1 MKKILYIIGFCIL
14 CIAPFI
20 GEISININEIFDS
33 NTISNKVFWD
43 LRLSRVLLAFFV
55 GGILSLGGLVF
66 QVIFKNEL
74 ITPYTL
80 GIASGTTLFTAI
92 SIVFFPA
99 IFMSISSAFGSLLTI
114 VVLYYISKKINK
126 GVVAVSTNSILL
138 IGIALSYFYS
148 SALMLVFYIS
158 NLEQNY
164 SIVRFT
170 LGSLDTV
177 GFTSVIT
184 VFIVSIIMYFSIY
197 KNKAKIKLLLLS
209 NDTAF
214 LKGLNV
220 HKLNLFLLVIISLS
234 VGISISFVGPIGFIG
249 LVVPHVIKLIYKK
262 SADKLIF
269 PVFFYGGVFLVFSD
283 LISRNLNTDSALP
296 IGVVTAFIGAP
307 FFVYLLI
314 KRNKNNKIFQC
325 AILFLEI

>member
-1 MKKILYIIGFCIL
+1 MKKLLYIIATTIL
-14 CIAPFI
+14 IISPFL
-20 GEISININEIFDS
+20 GEITLNINDIFNA
-33 NTISNKVFWD
+33 NTMTYQVFWD
-43 LRLSRVLLAFFV
+43 LRVSRVLLAFFV
-55 GGILSLGGLVF
+55 GGILALGGLIF
-66 QVIFKNEL
+66 QIIFKNSL

-99 IFMSISSAFGSLLTI
+99 VIMSISSALGSLLTI
-114 VVLYYISKKINK
+114 TILYFISKKINK
-126 GVVAVSTNSILL
+126 DSIAVSTNSILL

-148 SALMLVFYIS
+148 SALMLVFYMS

-177 GFTSVIT
+177 GFSSVT
-184 VFIVSIIMYFSIY
+184 TLLLVSVVLYGIIYWKKSD
-197 KNKAKIKLLLLS
+197 IKLLLIS

-220 HKLNLFLLVIISLS
+220 NKLNLLLLIVISLA
-234 VGISISFVGPIGFIG
+234 VGISISFVGPIGFVG
-249 LVVPHVIKLIYKK
+249 LVIPHIIKLIYKK

-269 PVFFYGGVFLVFSD
+269 PVFFYGGIFLVASD
-283 LISRNLNTDSALP
+283 LIARNLNTASTLP

-314 KRNKNNKIFQC
+314 KRNKR
-325 AILFLEI
+325 

>member
-1 MKKILYIIGFCIL
+1 MKLALYIFSFIIL
-14 CIAPFI
+14 AISPFL
-20 GEISININEIFDS
+20 GEISLNLNELFDS
-33 NTISNKVFWD
+33 GTITYKVFWD
-43 LRLSRVLLAFFV
+43 LRVSRVFLAFLV
-55 GGILSLGGLVF
+55 GGILALSGLIF
-66 QVIFKNEL
+66 QIIFKNAL

-80 GIASGTTLFTAI
+80 GIASGTTLFTAV

-99 IFMSISSAFGSLLTI
+99 MILSISSALGSLVTI
-114 VVLYYISKKINK
+114 TILYFISKSINK
-126 GVVAVSTNSILL
+126 NQVAVSTNSILL

-148 SALMLVFYIS
+148 SALMLVFYLS

-177 GFTSVIT
+177 GFQS
-184 VFIVSIIMYFSIY
+184 SIIVFLVSLVMYFTIY
-197 KNKAKIKLLLLS
+197 SNRAKIKLLLIS

-220 HKLNLFLLVIISLS
+220 HKLNLILLIVISLS
-234 VGISISFVGPIGFIG
+234 VGVCISFVGPIGFIG
-249 LVVPHVIKLIYKK
+249 LVVPHIIKLIYKK

-269 PVFFYGGVFLVFSD
+269 PVFFFGGIFLVVSD
-283 LISRNLNTDSALP
+283 LIARNLNTASALP

-314 KRNKNNKIFQC
+314 KRNKR
-325 AILFLEI
+325 A

>member
-1 MKKILYIIGFCIL
+1 MKLGLYIISAIIL
-14 CIAPFI
+14 IISPFL
-20 GEISININEIFDS
+20 GEIILNLNEILDTS
-33 NTISNKVFWD
+33 TITYKVFWD
-43 LRLSRVLLAFFV
+43 LRVSRVLLAFLV
-55 GGILSLGGLVF
+55 GGILALSGLIF
-66 QVIFKNEL
+66 QIIFKNAL

-99 IFMSISSAFGSLLTI
+99 MILSISSAFGSLITI
-114 VVLYYISKKINK
+114 TILYYISKNINK
-126 GVVAVSTNSILL
+126 NTVAVSTNSILL

-148 SALMLVFYIS
+148 SALMLVFYMS

-177 GFTSVIT
+177 GFESPAIIFVMAL
-184 VFIVSIIMYFSIY
+184 IMYFTIY
-197 KNKAKIKLLLLS
+197 SNKAKIKLLLIS

-220 HKLNLFLLVIISLS
+220 HKLNLLLLVVISIC
-234 VGISISFVGPIGFIG
+234 VGVSISFVGPIGFIG
-249 LVVPHVIKLIYKK
+249 LVIPHIVKLIYKK
-262 SADKLIF
+262 SADQLIF
-269 PVFFYGGVFLVFSD
+269 PVFFYGGIFLVISD
-283 LISRNLNTDSALP
+283 LIARNLNTASSLP

-314 KRNKNNKIFQC
+314 KRNRSS
-325 AILFLEI
+325 

>member
-1 MKKILYIIGFCIL
+1 MKILLYIISFIIIL
-14 CIAPFI
+14 IAPFM
-20 GEISININEIFDS
+20 GEISIDFADIF
-33 NTISNKVFWD
+33 NTSSTTHTIFWD
-43 LRLSRVLLAFFV
+43 LRVSRVVLAFFV
-55 GGILSLGGLVF
+55 GGILALGGLIF
-66 QVIFKNEL
+66 QIIFKNQL

-99 IFMSISSAFGSLLTI
+99 MYMAISSVFGSLLTI
-114 VVLYYISKKINK
+114 LILYFISKQINK
-126 GVVAVSTNSILL
+126 SSIAVSTNSILL

-148 SALMLVFYIS
+148 SALMLVFYMS
-158 NLEQNY
+158 NLQENY

-177 GFTSVIT
+177 GFTSGLIVM
-184 VFIVSIIMYFSIY
+184 IVSFIFYSVVHF
-197 KNKAKIKLLLLS
+197 NKEKIKLLLIC

-220 HKLNLFLLVIISLS
+220 HKINLLLLVVVSLS

-249 LVVPHVIKLIYKK
+249 LVIPHIIKLIYKQ
-262 SADKLIF
+262 SADKLFF
-269 PVFFYGGVFLVFSD
+269 PVFFFGGIFLVFSD
-283 LISRNLNTDSALP
+283 LLARNLNTDSSLP

-307 FFVYLLI
+307 FFVYLLVRRS
-314 KRNKNNKIFQC
+314 KKV
-325 AILFLEI
+325 

>member
-1 MKKILYIIGFCIL
+1 MKIFLYLISFIIV
-14 CIAPFI
+14 CIAPFL
-20 GEISININEIFDS
+20 GEIPILLKDIFES
-33 NTISNKVFWD
+33 TSTTYTIFWD
-43 LRLSRVLLAFFV
+43 LRVSRVVLAFFV
-55 GGILSLGGLVF
+55 GGILALGGLIF
-66 QVIFKNEL
+66 QIIFKNQL

-92 SIVFFPA
+92 SIVFFP
-99 IFMSISSAFGSLLTI
+99 FLHMSISSIFGSIITI
-114 VVLYYISKKINK
+114 LILYFISKQINK
-126 GVVAVSTNSILL
+126 NSVSVSTNSILL

-148 SALMLVFYIS
+148 SALMLVFYMS
-158 NLEQNY
+158 NLQENY

-177 GFTSVIT
+177 GFSSGIV
-184 VFIVSIIMYFSIY
+184 VMIVSFIFYFVVHF
-197 KNKAKIKLLLLS
+197 NKDKIKLLLIC

-220 HKLNLFLLVIISLS
+220 NKISLLLLVVVSLS

-249 LVVPHVIKLIYKK
+249 LIIPHVIKLIYKQ
-262 SADKLIF
+262 SADKLFF
-269 PVFFYGGVFLVFSD
+269 PVFFFGGIFLVFSD
-283 LISRNLNTDSALP
+283 LISRNLNTDSSLP

-314 KRNKNNKIFQC
+314 RRNQKV
-325 AILFLEI
+325 

>member
-1 MKKILYIIGFCIL
+1 MKFFLYLISFIILL
-14 CIAPFI
+14 LAPFL
-20 GEISININEIFDS
+20 GETVLSLKDIFDNAS
-33 NTISNKVFWD
+33 TTYTIFWD
-43 LRLSRVLLAFFV
+43 LRVPRIFFAFFV
-55 GGILSLGGLVF
+55 GGILALGGLIF
-66 QVIFKNEL
+66 QIIFKNEL

-99 IFMSISSAFGSLLTI
+99 LYLSISSIFGSIITI
-114 VVLYYISKKINK
+114 LILYFISRQINK
-126 GVVAVSTNSILL
+126 STIAVSTNSILL
-138 IGIALSYFYS
+138 IGIALSYFYG
-148 SALMLVFYIS
+148 SALMLVFYMS
-158 NLEQNY
+158 NLQENY

-177 GFTSVIT
+177 GFNSAFILMIISVIFYT
-184 VFIVSIIMYFSIY
+184 IVYI
-197 KNKAKIKLLLLS
+197 NKEKIKLLLLS

-220 HKLNLFLLVIISLS
+220 NKINLLLLVVVSLS

-249 LVVPHVIKLIYKK
+249 LVIPHIIKLIYKQ
-262 SADKLIF
+262 SADKLFF
-269 PVFFYGGVFLVFSD
+269 PVFFFGGIFLVFSD
-283 LISRNLNTDSALP
+283 LIARNLNTDSSLP

-314 KRNKNNKIFQC
+314 RRNKKN
-325 AILFLEI
+325 L

>member
-1 MKKILYIIGFCIL
+1 MKKLLFLLALIILL
-14 CIAPFI
+14 IAPFL
-20 GEISININEIFDS
+20 GEITLNINDIFNN
-33 NTISNKVFWD
+33 NTMTNQVFWD
-43 LRLSRVLLAFFV
+43 LRVSRVLLAFFV
-55 GGILSLGGLVF
+55 GGILAIGGLIF
-66 QVIFKNEL
+66 QIVFKNSL

-99 IFMSISSAFGSLLTI
+99 VIMSISSAFGSLLTI
-114 VVLYYISKKINK
+114 IILYFISKRINK
-126 GVVAVSTNSILL
+126 NSISVSTNSILL

-148 SALMLVFYIS
+148 SALMLVFYMS
-158 NLEQNY
+158 NLQQNY

-177 GFTSVIT
+177 GFTSVT
-184 VFIVSIIMYFSIY
+184 TLLLVSVILYGIIYWKKSE
-197 KNKAKIKLLLLS
+197 IKLLLIS

-220 HKLNLFLLVIISLS
+220 HKLNLLLLIVISLS
-234 VGISISFVGPIGFIG
+234 VGISISFVGPIGFVG
-249 LVVPHVIKLIYKK
+249 LVIPHIIKLIYKK

-269 PVFFYGGVFLVFSD
+269 PVFFYGGVFLVASD
-283 LISRNLNTDSALP
+283 LIARNLNTASTLP

-314 KRNKNNKIFQC
+314 KRNKRQ
-325 AILFLEI
+325 

>member
-1 MKKILYIIGFCIL
+1 MKKLLFLLALIILL
-14 CIAPFI
+14 IAPFL
-20 GEISININEIFDS
+20 GEISLNINDIFNS
-33 NTISNKVFWD
+33 NTMTNQVFWD
-43 LRLSRVLLAFFV
+43 LRVSRVLLAFFV
-55 GGILSLGGLVF
+55 GGILALGGLIF
-66 QVIFKNEL
+66 QIVFKNSL

-99 IFMSISSAFGSLLTI
+99 VIMSISSAFGSLLTI
-114 VVLYYISKKINK
+114 IILYFISKRINK
-126 GVVAVSTNSILL
+126 NSISVSTNSILL

-148 SALMLVFYIS
+148 SALMLVFYMS
-158 NLEQNY
+158 NLQQNY

-177 GFTSVIT
+177 GFTSVT
-184 VFIVSIIMYFSIY
+184 TLLLVSVILYGIIYWKKSE
-197 KNKAKIKLLLLS
+197 IKLLLIS

-220 HKLNLFLLVIISLS
+220 HKLNLLLLIVISLS
-234 VGISISFVGPIGFIG
+234 VGISISFVGPIGFVG
-249 LVVPHVIKLIYKK
+249 LVIPHIIKLIYKK

-269 PVFFYGGVFLVFSD
+269 PVFFYGGVFLVASD
-283 LISRNLNTDSALP
+283 LIARNLNTASTLP

-314 KRNKNNKIFQC
+314 KRNKR
-325 AILFLEI
+325 

>member
-1 MKKILYIIGFCIL
+1 MKKLLYLIAIIILVIS
-14 CIAPFI
+14 PFL
-20 GEISININEIFDS
+20 GEITLNINDIFNS
-33 NTISNKVFWD
+33 NTMTNQVFWD
-43 LRLSRVLLAFFV
+43 LRVSRVLLAFFV
-55 GGILSLGGLVF
+55 GGILALGGLIF
-66 QVIFKNEL
+66 QIVFKNSL

-99 IFMSISSAFGSLLTI
+99 IIMSISSAFGSLLTI
-114 VVLYYISKKINK
+114 VILYFISKRINK
-126 GVVAVSTNSILL
+126 NSISVSTNSILL

-148 SALMLVFYIS
+148 SALMLVFYMS
-158 NLEQNY
+158 NLQQNY

-177 GFTSVIT
+177 GFTSVT
-184 VFIVSIIMYFSIY
+184 TLLLVSVILYGIIYWKKSE
-197 KNKAKIKLLLLS
+197 IKLLLIS

-220 HKLNLFLLVIISLS
+220 HKLNLLLLIVISLS
-234 VGISISFVGPIGFIG
+234 VGISISFVGPIGFVG
-249 LVVPHVIKLIYKK
+249 LVIPHIIKLIYKK

-269 PVFFYGGVFLVFSD
+269 PVFFYGGVFLVASD
-283 LISRNLNTDSALP
+283 LIARNLNTASTLP

-314 KRNKNNKIFQC
+314 KRNKRQ
-325 AILFLEI
+325 

>member
-1 MKKILYIIGFCIL
+1 MKIFLYIISIIIV
-14 CIAPFI
+14 CIAPFL
-20 GEISININEIFDS
+20 GEISISLKDIFEPTS
-33 NTISNKVFWD
+33 TTYTIFWD
-43 LRLSRVLLAFFV
+43 LRVSRVVLAFFV
-55 GGILSLGGLVF
+55 GGILALGGLIF
-66 QVIFKNEL
+66 QIIFKNQL

-99 IFMSISSAFGSLLTI
+99 LYMSVSSVFGSIITI
-114 VVLYYISKKINK
+114 LILYFISKQINK
-126 GVVAVSTNSILL
+126 SAIAVSTNSILL

-148 SALMLVFYIS
+148 SALMLVFYMS
-158 NLEQNY
+158 NLQENY

-177 GFTSVIT
+177 GFTSGIV
-184 VFIVSIIMYFSIY
+184 VMIVSFIFYAVVHL
-197 KNKAKIKLLLLS
+197 NKEKIKLLLIC

-220 HKLNLFLLVIISLS
+220 HKINILLLIVVSLS

-249 LVVPHVIKLIYKK
+249 LIIPHIIKLVYKQ
-262 SADKLIF
+262 SADKLFF
-269 PVFFYGGVFLVFSD
+269 PVFFFGGIFLVFSD
-283 LISRNLNTDSALP
+283 LISRNLNTDSSLP

-314 KRNKNNKIFQC
+314 RRNKKV
-325 AILFLEI
+325 

>member
-1 MKKILYIIGFCIL
+1 MKLALYIFSFIIL
-14 CIAPFI
+14 TISPFL
-20 GEISININEIFDS
+20 GEISLNLNELFDS
-33 NTISNKVFWD
+33 GTITYKVFWD
-43 LRLSRVLLAFFV
+43 LRVSRVFLAFLV
-55 GGILSLGGLVF
+55 GGILALSGLIF
-66 QVIFKNEL
+66 QIIFKNAL

-80 GIASGTTLFTAI
+80 GIASGTTLFTAV

-99 IFMSISSAFGSLLTI
+99 MILSISSALGSLVTI
-114 VVLYYISKKINK
+114 TILYFISKSINK
-126 GVVAVSTNSILL
+126 NQVAVSTNSILL

-148 SALMLVFYIS
+148 SALMLVFYLS

-177 GFTSVIT
+177 GFQS
-184 VFIVSIIMYFSIY
+184 SIIVFLVSLVMYFTIY
-197 KNKAKIKLLLLS
+197 SNRAKIKLLLIS

-220 HKLNLFLLVIISLS
+220 HKLNLILLIVISLS
-234 VGISISFVGPIGFIG
+234 VGVCISFVGPIGFIG
-249 LVVPHVIKLIYKK
+249 LVVPHIIKLIYKK

-269 PVFFYGGVFLVFSD
+269 PVFFFGGIFLVVSD
-283 LISRNLNTDSALP
+283 LIARNLNTASALP

-314 KRNKNNKIFQC
+314 KRNKRV
-325 AILFLEI
+325 

>member
-1 MKKILYIIGFCIL
+1 MKILLYIISFIIL
-14 CIAPFI
+14 AISPFL
-20 GEISININEIFDS
+20 GEISISLKDILEPTS
-33 NTISNKVFWD
+33 TTYTIFWD
-43 LRLSRVLLAFFV
+43 LRVSRVILAFFV
-55 GGILSLGGLVF
+55 GGILALGGLIF
-66 QVIFKNEL
+66 QIIFKNQL

-99 IFMSISSAFGSLLTI
+99 LNMSISSVFGSIITI
-114 VVLYYISKKINK
+114 LILYFISKQINK
-126 GVVAVSTNSILL
+126 SAVSVSTNSILL

-148 SALMLVFYIS
+148 SALMLVFYMS
-158 NLEQNY
+158 NLQENY

-177 GFTSVIT
+177 GFTNGFIVMLVSVIFYF
-184 VFIVSIIMYFSIY
+184 VVSF
-197 KNKAKIKLLLLS
+197 NKDKIKLLLIC

-220 HKLNLFLLVIISLS
+220 NKISLLLLVVVSLS
-234 VGISISFVGPIGFIG
+234 VGVCISFVGPIGFIG
-249 LVVPHVIKLIYKK
+249 LIIPHIIKLIYKQ
-262 SADKLIF
+262 SADKLFF
-269 PVFFYGGVFLVFSD
+269 PVFFFGGIFLVFSD
-283 LISRNLNTDSALP
+283 LISRNLNTDSSLP

-314 KRNKNNKIFQC
+314 RRNKKV
-325 AILFLEI
+325 

>member
-1 MKKILYIIGFCIL
+1 M
-14 CIAPFI
+14 
-20 GEISININEIFDS
+20 
-33 NTISNKVFWD
+33 
-43 LRLSRVLLAFFV
+43 
-55 GGILSLGGLVF
+55 GGLIF
-66 QVIFKNEL
+66 QIIFKNQL

-99 IFMSISSAFGSLLTI
+99 LYMSISSVFGSIITI
-114 VVLYYISKKINK
+114 LILYFISKQINK
-126 GVVAVSTNSILL
+126 SSIAVSTNSILL

-148 SALMLVFYIS
+148 SALMLVFYMS
-158 NLEQNY
+158 NLQENY

-177 GFTSVIT
+177 GYTSGIV
-184 VFIVSIIMYFSIY
+184 VMIVSLIFYAVVHL
-197 KNKAKIKLLLLS
+197 NKEKIKLLLIC

-220 HKLNLFLLVIISLS
+220 HKINILLLVVVSLS

-249 LVVPHVIKLIYKK
+249 LIIPHIIKLVYKK
-262 SADKLIF
+262 SADKLFF
-269 PVFFYGGVFLVFSD
+269 PVFFFGGIFLVFSD
-283 LISRNLNTDSALP
+283 LISRNLNTDSSLP

-314 KRNKNNKIFQC
+314 RRNKKV
-325 AILFLEI
+325 

>member
-1 MKKILYIIGFCIL
+1 MKIFLYIVSIIIL
-14 CIAPFI
+14 IIAPFM
-20 GEISININEIFDS
+20 GETSIDFSDIFNNSSTS
-33 NTISNKVFWD
+33 NTIFWD
-43 LRLSRVLLAFFV
+43 LRVSRVVLAFFV
-55 GGILSLGGLVF
+55 GGILALGGLIF
-66 QVIFKNEL
+66 QIIFKNQL

-99 IFMSISSAFGSLLTI
+99 MYMTIASVFGSLVTI
-114 VVLYYISKKINK
+114 LILYFISKQINK
-126 GVVAVSTNSILL
+126 SSIAVSTNSILL

-148 SALMLVFYIS
+148 SALMLVFYMS
-158 NLEQNY
+158 NLQENY

-177 GFTSVIT
+177 GFTSGLIIM
-184 VFIVSIIMYFSIY
+184 IVSFIFYFVVY
-197 KNKAKIKLLLLS
+197 FNKAKIKLLLIC

-220 HKLNLFLLVIISLS
+220 HKINLLLLVVVSVS
-234 VGISISFVGPIGFIG
+234 VGVCISFVGPIGFVG
-249 LVVPHVIKLIYKK
+249 LVIPHIIKLIYKQ
-262 SADKLIF
+262 SADKLFF
-269 PVFFYGGVFLVFSD
+269 PVFFFGGIFLVFSD
-283 LISRNLNTDSALP
+283 LIARNLNTDSALP

-314 KRNKNNKIFQC
+314 RRNKKS
-325 AILFLEI
+325 

>member
-1 MKKILYIIGFCIL
+1 MKKLLYIIATTIL
-14 CIAPFI
+14 IISPFL
-20 GEISININEIFDS
+20 GEITLNINDIFNA
-33 NTISNKVFWD
+33 NTMTYQVFWD
-43 LRLSRVLLAFFV
+43 LRVSRVLLAFFV
-55 GGILSLGGLVF
+55 GGILALGGLIF
-66 QVIFKNEL
+66 QIIFKNSL

-99 IFMSISSAFGSLLTI
+99 VIMSISSALGSLLTI
-114 VVLYYISKKINK
+114 TILYFISKKINK
-126 GVVAVSTNSILL
+126 DSIAVSTNSILL

-148 SALMLVFYIS
+148 SALMLVFYMS

-177 GFTSVIT
+177 GFSSVT
-184 VFIVSIIMYFSIY
+184 TLLLVSVVLYGIIYWKKSD
-197 KNKAKIKLLLLS
+197 IKLLLIS

-220 HKLNLFLLVIISLS
+220 NKLNLLLLIVISLA
-234 VGISISFVGPIGFIG
+234 VGISISFVGPIGFVG
-249 LVVPHVIKLIYKK
+249 LVIPHIIKLIYKK

-269 PVFFYGGVFLVFSD
+269 PVFFYGGIFLVASD
-283 LISRNLNTDSALP
+283 LIARNLNTASTLP

-314 KRNKNNKIFQC
+314 KRNKRG
-325 AILFLEI
+325 

>member
-1 MKKILYIIGFCIL
+1 MKKLLFLLALIILL
-14 CIAPFI
+14 IAPFL
-20 GEISININEIFDS
+20 GEITLNINDIFNS
-33 NTISNKVFWD
+33 NTMTNQVFWD
-43 LRLSRVLLAFFV
+43 LRVSRVLLAFFV
-55 GGILSLGGLVF
+55 GGILALGGLIF
-66 QVIFKNEL
+66 QIVFKNSL

-99 IFMSISSAFGSLLTI
+99 VIMSISSAFGSLLTI
-114 VVLYYISKKINK
+114 IILYFISKRINK
-126 GVVAVSTNSILL
+126 NSISVSTNSILL

-148 SALMLVFYIS
+148 SALMLVFYMS
-158 NLEQNY
+158 NLQQNY

-177 GFTSVIT
+177 GFTSVST
-184 VFIVSIIMYFSIY
+184 LLLVSVILYGIIYWKKSE
-197 KNKAKIKLLLLS
+197 IKLLLIS

-220 HKLNLFLLVIISLS
+220 HKLNLLLLIVISLS
-234 VGISISFVGPIGFIG
+234 VGISISFVGPIGFVG
-249 LVVPHVIKLIYKK
+249 LVIPHIIKLIYKK

-269 PVFFYGGVFLVFSD
+269 PVFFYGGVFLVASD
-283 LISRNLNTDSALP
+283 LIARNLNTASTLP

-314 KRNKNNKIFQC
+314 KRNKRQ
-325 AILFLEI
+325 